1 VVTVLYG
8 APRTTAD
15 LDIVT
20 VIPNTQ
26 TRNLIEVAGIGSPL
40 NKKHGV
46 YLDRVGIATL
56 PENYQ
61 DRLTEVFANGFQNL
75 KFLALDAYDI
85 ALAKIERNIDRDRED
100 VKFLAKAVP
109 FDLRILEERYFKELR
124 PILGIP
130 EREDLTL
137 RLWIEMIEEERK

>member
-1 VVTVLYG
+1 MKKIPEPWKSFFSAVDKTLGEETRLEILGGFVVTILYG

-75 KFLALDAYDI
+75 KFLAL
-85 ALAKIERNIDRDRED
+85 
-100 VKFLAKAVP
+100 
-109 FDLRILEERYFKELR
+109 R
-124 PILGIP
+124 PI
-130 EREDLTL
+130 
-137 RLWIEMIEEERK
+137 